1 MHPETADPD
10 LPAPLVDWPI
20 DRLRALDPDLRSP
33 APASPIPDPQPPVPD
48 PQSPLPAPQSPVP
61 TPPSPIPAP
70 QPPVPTPQSPVPT
83 PQSPVPDP
91 QPPVPAPL
99 ADLVSALDPVA
110 FSRSLGIE
118 PDGWQ
123 ADVLRW
129 TGRRLILN
137 CARQT
142 GKSTT
147 AATLALHRAIYYP
160 DSLILLVSPSL
171 RQSAEL
177 FRKVTGLL
185 NRPAER
191 PALVEDNRLSCT
203 LANRSR
209 VISLPSSEA
218 TIRGFSGAALI
229 IEDEASR
236 VSDDLY
242 RAVRPMLATS
252 GGRLILMSTPYGKRG
267 HFWDVWSDEAEGSE
281 WERVRVPA
289 SACPRISAAFLD
301 EERSSLGAWW
311 YAQEYECEFVDA
323 ATSAFTWEM
332 VRAAQKEAIQT
343 WDL

>member
-33 APASPIPDPQPPVPD
+33 APD
-48 PQSPLPAPQSPVP
+48 PQSPVP
-61 TPPSPIPAP
+61 D
-70 QPPVPTPQSPVPT
+70 PPVPTPQSPVPV
-83 PQSPVPDP
+83 PQSPSPS
-91 QPPVPAPL
+91 PL

-177 FRKVTGLL
+177 FRKVAGLL

-267 HFWDVWSDEAEGSE
+267 HFWDVWSDAAEGSE

-301 EERSSLGAWW
+301 EERTSLGAWW

-332 VRAAQKEAIQT
+332 VRAAQQEAIQT

>member
-20 DRLRALDPDLRSP
+20 DRLRALDPDLHSP
-33 APASPIPDPQPPVPD
+33 APD
-48 PQSPLPAPQSPVP
+48 PQSPVPVPPVP
-61 TPPSPIPAP
+61 TPPSPV
-70 QPPVPTPQSPVPT
+70 PVPQSP
-83 PQSPVPDP
+83 SPS
-91 QPPVPAPL
+91 PL

-160 DSLILLVSPSL
+160 DSLILLVSSL

-177 FRKVTGLL
+177 FRKVAGLL

-209 VISLPSSEA
+209 DQPPSSEA

-242 RAVRPMLATS
+242 RGPPHAGHVRWPPDPDVHALRQARPLL
-252 GGRLILMSTPYGKRG
+252 GRLEWRGRGLRVGAGARPRPPARASAPLFSTR
-267 HFWDVWSDEAEGSE
+267 SA
-281 WERVRVPA
+281 PA
-289 SACPRISAAFLD
+289 SAPGGTRRSMNASSSTPPPPRSPGRWSAPPNRRPSRHGTS
-301 EERSSLGAWW
+301 ESSIFNSSSIFQSATGA
-311 YAQEYECEFVDA
+311 
-323 ATSAFTWEM
+323 T
-332 VRAAQKEAIQT
+332 
-343 WDL
+343 